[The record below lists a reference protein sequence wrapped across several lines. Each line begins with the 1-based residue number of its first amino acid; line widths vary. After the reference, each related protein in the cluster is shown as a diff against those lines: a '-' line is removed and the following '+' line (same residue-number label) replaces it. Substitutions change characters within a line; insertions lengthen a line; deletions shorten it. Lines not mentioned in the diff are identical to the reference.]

1 MLFLLFGWGV
11 RENAPFFV
19 NIDRNFNSLNVIDYF
34 VMKITLMKR
43 FIFFLCLVSANSIQA
58 QTDAIGDFNKH
69 VIEKWTEDYIRVSQ
83 YRVKG
88 SPYMLGESFDGQLTM
103 KTGLKTINQKVL
115 YNLMEQKVGTEMDK
129 QMIAPD
135 GDVVSFFIQLPEKFG
150 GEKLDFVATSTLG
163 DNNVKGFLNV
173 IADGP
178 KLAFLRH
185 YKSKLVPDPTN
196 MYSKD
201 IRIFEQYNEYYIFIR
216 KTSELIKVRL
226 REKDIV
232 AALAGFP
239 IPANTD
245 FSKITG
251 VKQAIA
257 FLNQ

>member
-1 MLFLLFGWGV
+1 MG
-11 RENAPFFV
+11 RSQNAPFFV
-19 NIDRNFNSLNVIDYF
+19 NIGRIFHSVNAIDYF
-34 VMKITLMKR
+34 VMKITFMKG
-43 FIFFLCLVSANSIQA
+43 IILFLCLLCANSIYA
-58 QTDAIGDFNKH
+58 QTDAIGEFNKH

-88 SPYMLGESFDGQLTM
+88 SPYLLGESFDGQLTM

-129 QMIAPD
+129 QLIAPD

-150 GEKLDFVATSTLG
+150 GEKLDFVATATLG
-163 DNNVKGFLNV
+163 DNNVKGYLNV

-178 KLAFLRH
+178 KLAFLRQ
-185 YKSKLVPDPTN
+185 YKSKMVPDPTN

-201 IRIFEQYNEYYIFIR
+201 IRIFEQYNEYYIFVR
-216 KTSELIKVRL
+216 KTAELIKVRL

-245 FSKITG
+245 FSKMVA
-251 VKQAIA
+251 VKQAVE
-257 FLNQ
+257 FLNR

>member
-1 MLFLLFGWGV
+1 MRPIIFLLLIAF
-11 RENAPFFV
+11 A
-19 NIDRNFNSLNVIDYF
+19 NSLH
-34 VMKITLMKR
+34 
-43 FIFFLCLVSANSIQA
+43 A

-150 GEKLDFVATSTLG
+150 GEKLDFVATTTLG
-163 DNNVKGFLNV
+163 DNNVKGYLNV

-178 KLAFLRH
+178 KLAFLRQ
-185 YKSKLVPDPTN
+185 YKSKMVPDPTN

-201 IRIFEQYNEYYIFIR
+201 IRIFEQYNEYYIFVR
-216 KTSELIKVRL
+216 KTAELIKVRL
-226 REKDIV
+226 KEKDIV
-232 AALAGFP
+232 AALAGFA

-245 FSKITG
+245 FSKMAA
-251 VKQAIA
+251 VKQAVE
-257 FLNQ
+257 FLNR